1 MNKITISTD
10 KNLLDIPM
18 IHQFLSNRSYWAK
31 GRSLETVTNS
41 IENSMCVGVYL
52 ETGKQIGFA
61 RIVTDYAI
69 FGWIMDVFIL
79 EEYRGKAYGKQLMN
93 YIVNCPELKN
103 LGKMGLATADAHGLY
118 KQSGFTGLAKPE
130 NAMELVRV

>member
-10 KNLLDIPM
+10 KTLLDIPM
-18 IHQFLSNRSYWAK
+18 IHQFLSERSYWAM
-31 GRSLETVTNS
+31 GRSLETVINS
-41 IENSMCVGVYL
+41 IANSMCFGVYL
-52 ETGKQIGFA
+52 ESGKQVGFA

-79 EEYRGKAYGKQLMN
+79 EEYRGLGYAKQLMN
-93 YIVNCPELKN
+93 HIVTCPKLKS

-118 KQSGFTGLAKPE
+118 KQSGFTSLLKPE
-130 NAMELVRV
+130 NVMELVRK